1 MDSYRLLALL
11 LAASTAGPLSNA
23 GLVRAAEPPR
33 SSASPAVSA
42 STPSSAAP
50 RSAAAPRSSATP
62 ASLEVARFAAAG
74 IQTAPVLSADSGWLG
89 HLPARVTVPNA
100 QLRFVAAPV
109 SALVTAVL
117 VGTGDSVKAGQPLA
131 TLSSAELIG
140 LRRDLVQAS
149 AERDRAA
156 RALARDQALF
166 SEGLIPASRVEA
178 SRAAERQA
186 AVLLAER
193 RALLQLAGAA
203 PGGSAEL
210 TVKSPIDGV
219 LLSQQVRAGER
230 VEPATTLFQVARLEP
245 LALEIDVP
253 VALADGL
260 AAGLAVRIPASGS
273 EGKVIAV
280 GRAVGGGQTIVVRAQ
295 LDTRLA
301 TLNPGQQVEAE
312 IAVRPRDGDRP
323 AWRIPGSAL
332 VRLAGSDS
340 QPVVFAERNG
350 RYVVIPVE
358 LVSGSDQERVVRG
371 GLDASDRV
379 VSRGTSQLKAA
390 LGSGSGD

>member
-1 MDSYRLLALL
+1 
-11 LAASTAGPLSNA
+11 
-23 GLVRAAEPPR
+23 
-33 SSASPAVSA
+33 
-42 STPSSAAP
+42 
-50 RSAAAPRSSATP
+50 
-62 ASLEVARFAAAG
+62 
-74 IQTAPVLSADSGWLG
+74 
-89 HLPARVTVPNA
+89 
-100 QLRFVAAPV
+100 AAPV

-166 SEGLIPASRVEA
+166 AEGLIPASRVEA

-186 AVLLAER
+186 AALLAER
-193 RALLQLAGAA
+193 RALLKLAGAA

-260 AAGLAVRIPASGS
+260 AAGLAVRIPAS
-273 EGKVIAV
+273 
-280 GRAVGGGQTIVVRAQ
+280 
-295 LDTRLA
+295 
-301 TLNPGQQVEAE
+301 
-312 IAVRPRDGDRP
+312 
-323 AWRIPGSAL
+323 
-332 VRLAGSDS
+332 
-340 QPVVFAERNG
+340 
-350 RYVVIPVE
+350 
-358 LVSGSDQERVVRG
+358 
-371 GLDASDRV
+371 
-379 VSRGTSQLKAA
+379 
-390 LGSGSGD
+390 

>member
-1 MDSYRLLALL
+1 MPARLMPSCRLLALL
-11 LAASTAGPLSNA
+11 LAASTAGSLSHA
-23 GLVRAAEPPR
+23 GLARAAEPPASST
-33 SSASPAVSA
+33 SSAS
-42 STPSSAAP
+42 
-50 RSAAAPRSSATP
+50 PRSSATP

-74 IQTAPVLSADSGWLG
+74 IQTAPVLSADAGWLG
-89 HLPARVTVPNA
+89 HLPARVTVPDA

-109 SALVTAVL
+109 SARVIAIL

-156 RALARDQALF
+156 RAFARDQALF

-178 SRAAERQA
+178 SRAADRQA
-186 AVLLAER
+186 AALLAER

-230 VEPATTLFQVARLEP
+230 VDPATTLFQVARLEP

-253 VALADGL
+253 VALAGGL
-260 AAGLAVRIPASGS
+260 AAGRAVRIPASGS
-273 EGKVIAV
+273 EGRVIAV
-280 GRAVGGGQTIVVRAQ
+280 GRAVGVGQTIVVRAQ

-312 IAVRPRDGDRP
+312 IAVPPREGTRP

-332 VRLAGSDS
+332 VRLAGTDS
-340 QPVVFAERNG
+340 RPVVFAERNG
-350 RYVVIPVE
+350 RYVVVPVE
-358 LVSGSDQERVVRG
+358 LISGSDQERVVRG
-371 GLDASDRV
+371 GLDAGDRV

-390 LGSGSGD
+390 LGPGSGD

>member
-1 MDSYRLLALL
+1 MLMRSSAAPGLLALL
-11 LAASTAGPLSNA
+11 LAASTAGLMAHSRLAP
-23 GLVRAAEPPR
+23 AAEPA
-33 SSASPAVSA
+33 ASPAPAPSSPTSSA
-42 STPSSAAP
+42 PAPSSAAP
-50 RSAAAPRSSATP
+50 T
-62 ASLEVARFAAAG
+62 SLESARFAAAG

-156 RALARDQALF
+156 RALARDQVLF

-186 AVLLAER
+186 AALLAER

-203 PGGSAEL
+203 PGGSADL

-260 AAGLAVRIPASGS
+260 VAGLAVRIPASGS

-280 GRAVGGGQTIVVRAQ
+280 GRAVGSGQTIVVRAQ

-340 QPVVFAERNG
+340 RPVVFAERNG

-390 LGSGSGD
+390 LGNGSGD

>member
-1 MDSYRLLALL
+1 MLMRSSAAPGLLALL
-11 LAASTAGPLSNA
+11 LAASTAGLMAHSRLAP
-23 GLVRAAEPPR
+23 AAEPA
-33 SSASPAVSA
+33 ASPAPAPSSPTSSA
-42 STPSSAAP
+42 PAPSSAAP
-50 RSAAAPRSSATP
+50 T
-62 ASLEVARFAAAG
+62 SLESARFAAAG
-74 IQTAPVLSADSGWLG
+74 IQTTPVLGADAGWLG

-117 VGTGDSVKAGQPLA
+117 VGTGESVKAGQPLA

-140 LRRDLVQAS
+140 LRRDLVQAG
-149 AERDRAA
+149 AERDRAG

-166 SEGLIPASRVEA
+166 AEGLIPESRVEA
-178 SRAAERQA
+178 SRAADRQA
-186 AVLLAER
+186 AALLAER

-203 PGGSAEL
+203 SGGSAEL
-210 TVKSPIDGV
+210 TVRSPIDGV

-260 AAGLAVRIPASGS
+260 AAGQAVRIPASGS

-295 LDTRLA
+295 IDTHLA
-301 TLNPGQQVEAE
+301 ALNPGQQVEAE
-312 IAVRPRDGDRP
+312 IAVRPRDGNRP

-332 VRLAGSDS
+332 VRLSGTDS

-371 GLDASDRV
+371 GLEAGDRV